1 MSLISLGINAAKS
14 ITRKAADRIKTFGKH
29 AKSEGLTREVKEQQE
44 FLKNSDTSFRKYNRS
59 TKMYEPR
66 VPRGKKKKSPQYQD
80 FLKEL
85 NSQNETMSTYKDI
98 KQTQKE
104 YEQITGEPISFQQA
118 STVSDIEKGVSTEN
132 EAKEGT
138 DSESLRAAH
147 TYNAMKYNTN
157 EEENKVRISRREH
170 IALNNYFWDK
180 QSPRE
185 QLLKVFNLVKPV
197 LSPGVRNELY
207 TILELTDD
215 EMFYIPNVLKCL
227 KQKSKK
233 KSEQDWTT
241 TK

>member
-1 MSLISLGINAAKS
+1 M
-14 ITRKAADRIKTFGKH
+14 
-29 AKSEGLTREVKEQQE
+29 VKN
-44 FLKNSDTSFRKYNRS
+44 NSRDNYNRILS
-59 TKMYEPR
+59 INGVQYKLNRLIDKTETDIHHLI
-66 VPRGKKKKSPQYQD
+66 GKKY
-80 FLKEL
+80 
-85 NSQNETMSTYKDI
+85 
-98 KQTQKE
+98 
-104 YEQITGEPISFQQA
+104 
-118 STVSDIEKGVSTEN
+118 
-132 EAKEGT
+132 
-138 DSESLRAAH
+138 R
-147 TYNAMKYNTN
+147 MKYNTN

-215 EMFYIPNVLKCL
+215 EMFYIPNVLKCS

-233 KSEQDWTT
+233 KSEQDWIT

>member
-1 MSLISLGINAAKS
+1 MAKNNS
-14 ITRKAADRIKTFGKH
+14 RDNYDRILSINGVQYKLNRLIDKTETDIH
-29 AKSEGLTREVKEQQE
+29 HLI
-44 FLKNSDTSFRKYNRS
+44 
-59 TKMYEPR
+59 
-66 VPRGKKKKSPQYQD
+66 GKKY
-80 FLKEL
+80 
-85 NSQNETMSTYKDI
+85 
-98 KQTQKE
+98 
-104 YEQITGEPISFQQA
+104 
-118 STVSDIEKGVSTEN
+118 
-132 EAKEGT
+132 
-138 DSESLRAAH
+138 R
-147 TYNAMKYNTN
+147 MKYNTN

-170 IALNNYFWDK
+170 VALNNYFWDK

-197 LSPGVRNELY
+197 LSPGVRNELH

>member
-1 MSLISLGINAAKS
+1 M
-14 ITRKAADRIKTFGKH
+14 
-29 AKSEGLTREVKEQQE
+29 VKN
-44 FLKNSDTSFRKYNRS
+44 NSRDNYNRILS
-59 TKMYEPR
+59 INGVQYKLNRLIDKTETDIHHLI
-66 VPRGKKKKSPQYQD
+66 GKKY
-80 FLKEL
+80 
-85 NSQNETMSTYKDI
+85 
-98 KQTQKE
+98 
-104 YEQITGEPISFQQA
+104 
-118 STVSDIEKGVSTEN
+118 
-132 EAKEGT
+132 
-138 DSESLRAAH
+138 R
-147 TYNAMKYNTN
+147 MKYNTN

-215 EMFYIPNVLKCL
+215 EMFSIPNVLKCL

-233 KSEQDWTT
+233 KSEQDWTI

>member
-1 MSLISLGINAAKS
+1 M
-14 ITRKAADRIKTFGKH
+14 
-29 AKSEGLTREVKEQQE
+29 VKN
-44 FLKNSDTSFRKYNRS
+44 NSRDNYNRILS
-59 TKMYEPR
+59 INGVQYKLNRLIDKTETDIHHLI
-66 VPRGKKKKSPQYQD
+66 GKKY
-80 FLKEL
+80 
-85 NSQNETMSTYKDI
+85 
-98 KQTQKE
+98 
-104 YEQITGEPISFQQA
+104 
-118 STVSDIEKGVSTEN
+118 
-132 EAKEGT
+132 
-138 DSESLRAAH
+138 R
-147 TYNAMKYNTN
+147 MKYNTN

-197 LSPGVRNELY
+197 LSSGVRNELY

-227 KQKSKK
+227 KQKNKK

>member
-1 MSLISLGINAAKS
+1 M
-14 ITRKAADRIKTFGKH
+14 
-29 AKSEGLTREVKEQQE
+29 VKN
-44 FLKNSDTSFRKYNRS
+44 NSRDNYNRILFINGVQYKLNRLIDK
-59 TKMYEPR
+59 TETDIHHLI
-66 VPRGKKKKSPQYQD
+66 GKKY
-80 FLKEL
+80 
-85 NSQNETMSTYKDI
+85 
-98 KQTQKE
+98 
-104 YEQITGEPISFQQA
+104 
-118 STVSDIEKGVSTEN
+118 
-132 EAKEGT
+132 
-138 DSESLRAAH
+138 R
-147 TYNAMKYNTN
+147 MKYNTN

-233 KSEQDWTT
+233 KSEQDWIT